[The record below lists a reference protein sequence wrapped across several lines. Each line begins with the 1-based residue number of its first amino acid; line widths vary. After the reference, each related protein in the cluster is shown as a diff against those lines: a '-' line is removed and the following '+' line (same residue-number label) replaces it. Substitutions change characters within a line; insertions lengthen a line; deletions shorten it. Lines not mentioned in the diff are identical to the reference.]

1 MSIQVGDK
9 IPSFTLLNQNNQE
22 VDINSFVRTKNIV
35 IYFYPK
41 DNTPGCTKEACS
53 FRDAMQNLNDLDCE
67 IIGISADSVSS
78 HKAFATQ
85 YNLKYNLLSDT
96 NNQIRKLF
104 GVPRNLF
111 GIIPGRVSYICDKEG
126 IVLHIVNSQMN
137 PEKHIQET
145 LETLQAITK

>member
-22 VDINSFVRTKNIV
+22 VDINSFVGTKNIV

-53 FRDAMQNLNDLDCE
+53 FRDAMQNLNNLDCE

-85 YNLKYNLLSDT
+85 YNLKFNLLSDT

-126 IVLHIVNSQMN
+126 IVLHIVNSQIN
-137 PEKHIQET
+137 PDKHIQET
-145 LETLQAITK
+145 IETLEAITK

>member
-1 MSIQVGDK
+1 MSIQIGDK
-9 IPSFTLLNQNNQE
+9 IPSFTLLNQNNQK
-22 VDINSFVRTKNIV
+22 VDINSFVGTKNIV

-137 PEKHIQET
+137 PDKHIQET
-145 LETLQAITK
+145 IETLEAITK

>member
-22 VDINSFVRTKNIV
+22 VDINSFVGTKNIV

-53 FRDAMQNLNDLDCE
+53 FRDAMQNLNNLDCE

-85 YNLKYNLLSDT
+85 YNLKFNLLSDT

-145 LETLQAITK
+145 FETLQAITK

>member
-22 VDINSFVRTKNIV
+22 VDINSFVGTKNIV

-53 FRDAMQNLNDLDCE
+53 FRDAMQNLNNLDCE

-85 YNLKYNLLSDT
+85 YNLKFNLLSDT

-137 PEKHIQET
+137 PDKHIQET
-145 LETLQAITK
+145 IETLEAITK

>member
-1 MSIQVGDK
+1 MSIQIGDK

-22 VDINSFVRTKNIV
+22 VDINSFVGTKNIV
-35 IYFYPK
+35 IYFYPN

-53 FRDAMQNLNDLDCE
+53 FRDAMQNLNNLDCE
-67 IIGISADSVSS
+67 IIGISADSVTS

-96 NNQIRKLF
+96 NNQVRKLF

-111 GIIPGRVSYICDKEG
+111 GIIPGRVSYIFDKEG

>member
-1 MSIQVGDK
+1 MSIQIGDK

-67 IIGISADSVSS
+67 IIGISADSVTS

-96 NNQIRKLF
+96 NNQVRKLF